1 MNNILTAFLIITLP
15 AFSATAASF
24 DCRQSHS
31 ADEKAI
37 CSSHSLNDLDVE
49 LSVKYQFLHGLYA
62 MGAAGE
68 LHDSQVLWLAERRR
82 CGSDTICLRKA
93 YTQRLKTLNHLY
105 DAINKP
111 L

>member
-1 MNNILTAFLIITLP
+1 MKNILTAFLIITLP
-15 AFSATAASF
+15 AFSVTAASF
-24 DCRQSHS
+24 DCRLARS

-37 CSSHSLNDLDVE
+37 CASRTLNDMDVE
-49 LSVKYQFLHGLYA
+49 MSVKYKFLHGIYA

-68 LHDSQVLWLAERRR
+68 LKESQAQWLAERRR
-82 CGSDTICLRKA
+82 CGSDKPCLREIYRK
-93 YTQRLKTLNHLY
+93 RLTTLNHLY

>member
-1 MNNILTAFLIITLP
+1 MKNILTAFLIITLP
-15 AFSATAASF
+15 AFSVTAASF
-24 DCRQSHS
+24 DCRQARS

-37 CSSHSLNDLDVE
+37 CASRTLNDMDVE
-49 LSVKYQFLHGLYA
+49 MSVKYKFLHGLYA

-68 LHDSQVLWLAERRR
+68 LKESQAQWLAERRH
-82 CGSDTICLRKA
+82 CGSDKPCLREIYRK
-93 YTQRLKTLNHLY
+93 RLTTLNHLY